1 MVNWFPLP
9 GLYLRIVLVLLLR
22 SYDSSGGS
30 RNFEGGVRGHPPL
43 EENLKFEMMFSR
55 PICLNFCQHLT
66 TRRAMDV
73 NELSSISKTKVPIQ
87 DSSAAAVAIAIILIC
102 NNYYYAWRPF

>member
-1 MVNWFPLP
+1 
-9 GLYLRIVLVLLLR
+9 
-22 SYDSSGGS
+22 
-30 RNFEGGVRGHPPL
+30 
-43 EENLKFEMMFSR
+43 
-55 PICLNFCQHLT
+55 
-66 TRRAMDV
+66 MDV